1 MKNIAAEKPSK
12 YPDTAAPSLRLRL
25 NFLDGMRGLAAMVV
39 IFHHFIGLNRLEIP
53 RLLRPLFFW
62 AQFGHLAVNVFIVIS
77 GYCLMLPVVRS
88 ADGHLRGGI
97 AAYFKRRAWR
107 ILPPY
112 YAALSLSLLVLLVFP
127 QTGKSAAVSA
137 DLLNLQKI
145 SAGNLLSHTLLFHNL
160 FPQWQA
166 SINVSLWSIGT
177 EWQIYFVFP
186 FVLLPVWRRYGNKAA
201 LLTGGVLGLLSP
213 VFFPHIAVI
222 NVGCLWFTGLFTM
235 GITGAALSFRPSPRT
250 RAWQPYLPVIIL
262 GFCILYVA
270 CKITIPEPFSFQ
282 NGYNYRLQWVKD
294 YAAGLTAMCLLLYC
308 TGLVQSQEQ
317 SKQEQSKQAQAKRSS
332 VLLRVLE
339 TPILVF
345 LGTFSYSL
353 YLVHGIIL
361 NLTEALFAAV
371 HLSATL
377 MFAARL
383 CVGIPL
389 SVLCAYGFFV
399 LVERR
404 FLSTPAAARVQTEQK
419 QAESKPLAQQ
429 I

>member
-1 MKNIAAEKPSK
+1 MQNGHAGIT
-12 YPDTAAPSLRLRL
+12 PDISADAVAPPRLQL
-25 NFLDGMRGLAAMVV
+25 DFLDGLRGLAAMLVV
-39 IFHHFIGLNRLEIP
+39 CFHFIGLHKAETP
-53 RLLRPLFFW
+53 KLLRPLFFW
-62 AQFGHLAVNVFIVIS
+62 TQGGHIAVDIFIVIS
-77 GYCLMLPVVRS
+77 GYCLMLPVARS
-88 ADGHLRGGI
+88 LSSHLRGGLPD
-97 AAYFKRRAWR
+97 YFKRRARR

-112 YAALSLSLLVLLVFP
+112 YAAFALSLLALAVLP
-127 QTGKSAAVSA
+127 QHGKTILEAANFSAA
-137 DLLNLQKI
+137 
-145 SAGNLLSHTLLFHNL
+145 AGFSWGNVLSHIVLIHNL
-160 FPQWQA
+160 FPQWQSA
-166 SINVSLWSIGT
+166 TNTALWSIGT

-201 LLTGGVLGLLSP
+201 LLTGGVLGLPFPLL
-213 VFFPHIAVI
+213 FPHATLI
-222 NVGCLWFTGLFTM
+222 NVGCPWYIGLFTM
-235 GITGAALSFRPSPRT
+235 GMAGAALSFRPSPRT
-250 RAWQPYLPVIIL
+250 RAWQPYLPVIL
-262 GFCILYVA
+262 VALCALYIV
-270 CKITIPEPFSFQ
+270 CKITIPEPLVHGGSH
-282 NGYNYRLQWVKD
+282 NYRLQWVKD

-377 MFAARL
+377 MFVARL

-419 QAESKPLAQQ
+419 SLAW
-429 I
+429 